1 VQRGGRKVHRR
12 LLVVVYRRNELATV
26 RFGLSVS
33 RKVGTAVVRN
43 RVKRWL
49 REAAR
54 RQRQELAAANVDGVD
69 IVLIAR
75 PEAATAGYETLYTEL
90 AAALAIIRQDL
101 TKELA

>member
-1 VQRGGRKVHRR
+1 
-12 LLVVVYRRNELATV
+12 LLVVVYRRNELSTV

-54 RQRQELAAANVDGVD
+54 HQRGELGMADGVD
-69 IVLIAR
+69 VVLIAR
-75 PEAATAGYETLYTEL
+75 PEAATASYETLYTEL

-101 TKELA
+101 TKEMA

>member
-1 VQRGGRKVHRR
+1 VQRGGRKLHRR

-54 RQRQELAAANVDGVD
+54 HQREELGMAGGVD
-69 IVLIAR
+69 VVLIAR

-90 AAALAIIRQDL
+90 AAALAIIRQDM